1 MSVALYGYPS
11 RPPPMKRRR
20 TATTVLAGNFDPRPP
35 RDVLTSLLNGVGPY
49 KPVEGDEEDRRVRR
63 LERKKREKEKK
74 RLKKQ
79 HARAEQADGTRRQVS
94 IGAGAV
100 SAGPSTATTVHGIGA
115 PTVNSST
122 SSFWRIRGPAV
133 APTRSVSPTPPPELS
148 SPPTPGPSISSTMS
162 FGSSKR
168 PRTPEDGRSLLDHAF
183 ESSSPPPQPKPRK
196 KRIASRKGW
205 KGWVEGSPPPSNKL
219 INLDEAPVM
228 VERRLRSGKN
238 FDAISEGKDTWV
250 TPSPYSS

>member
-1 MSVALYGYPS
+1 MSALYSYPS

-35 RDVLTSLLNGVGPY
+35 RDVLTSPLKGICPY
-49 KPVEGDEEDRRVRR
+49 K
-63 LERKKREKEKK
+63 
-74 RLKKQ
+74 
-79 HARAEQADGTRRQVS
+79 RAEQADGTRRQIS

-100 SAGPSTATTVHGIGA
+100 SAGPSTATTVHGRIA
-115 PTVNSST
+115 AVPTVNSSVL
-122 SSFWRIRGPAV
+122 SFWRIRGPPV

-148 SPPTPGPSISSTMS
+148 LPPTPGPSILSTMS
-162 FGSSKR
+162 FGSSKY
-168 PRTPEDGRSLLDHAF
+168 PRTPEDGLTLLDHAF
-183 ESSSPPPQPKPRK
+183 KSASPPPQSKPRK
-196 KRIASRKGW
+196 RRIASRRGW

-238 FDAISEGKDTWV
+238 FDAISEGKETWV
-250 TPSPYSS
+250 TLSS